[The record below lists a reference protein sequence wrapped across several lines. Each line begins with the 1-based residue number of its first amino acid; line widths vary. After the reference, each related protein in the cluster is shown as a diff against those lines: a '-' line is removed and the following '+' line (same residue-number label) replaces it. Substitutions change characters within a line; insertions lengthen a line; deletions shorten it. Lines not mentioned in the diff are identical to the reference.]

1 MLDSYYTVPIPDIPD
16 KGFAKC
22 IWPLSV
28 KSIGIPEDDVKQS
41 TKLLKWDVAYTLR
54 QFLPRCRRQT
64 RSSDE
69 NSVCMFVRP
78 SVCLSVKRVNY
89 DKKDEKSARKNCP
102 YFYTIRKIE
111 DSFHC

>member
-1 MLDSYYTVPIPDIPD
+1 MWKALIRD
-16 KGFAKC
+16 KGIAKC
-22 IWPLSV
+22 IWPLCG

-54 QFLPRCRRQT
+54 QFLPRCRMQT

-69 NSVCMFVRP
+69 NSVCLFVRP

-89 DKKDEKSARKNCP
+89 DKKDEKFVHIFILYERSRTVFTA
-102 YFYTIRKIE
+102 
-111 DSFHC
+111 D